1 MHFRGGFSSKVHYQF
16 GYDLWDEASFFDSG
30 YSNNTDSNQEYS
42 RDGIYFTY
50 EERKCIRLLEMDIR
64 DVTPDS
70 LKKQYKKLAKKY
82 HPDINK
88 EDAEA
93 EEKFKQISAAY
104 QALKEKFAR
113 IPNYDF

>member
-1 MHFRGGFSSKVHYQF
+1 
-16 GYDLWDEASFFDSG
+16 
-30 YSNNTDSNQEYS
+30 
-42 RDGIYFTY
+42 
-50 EERKCIRLLEMDIR
+50 MDIR
-64 DVTPDS
+64 EVTPDS